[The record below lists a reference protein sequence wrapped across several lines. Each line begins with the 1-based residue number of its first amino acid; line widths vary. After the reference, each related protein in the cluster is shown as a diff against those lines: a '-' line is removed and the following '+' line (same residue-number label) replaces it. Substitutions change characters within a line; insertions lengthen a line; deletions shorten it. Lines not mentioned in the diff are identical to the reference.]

1 MSGRGITEAV
11 RFDVKKTLALV
22 KKDKFLKY
30 VVKKDFRGY
39 VDPKTLEKVFVAYIK
54 GDKRLEKLYNK
65 I

>member
-1 MSGRGITEAV
+1 MRLGVNEAV

-39 VDPKTLEKVFVAYIK
+39 VDARTLEKVFVAYIK